1 VQPAV
6 FGRTLVGNAG
16 AERAGPT
23 GVTHRKET
31 SVAKPAAKKATRK
44 TIRTSTAEAAPASTA
59 AEPAA
64 PRRLTKAQLID
75 ELNKDLAKEYAALIQ
90 YVQHASV
97 ITGPQYD
104 AISAELTV
112 HSNEEHQHAITLSD
126 QIDFLGGVPDVDVA
140 DIHISPDSKVMLEQD
155 LEGELDAIARY
166 RERIGQAEMLQE
178 YGLRRA
184 LEDILVVEEEHAR
197 DLQSALDL

>member
-1 VQPAV
+1 V
-6 FGRTLVGNAG
+6 RDAG
-16 AERAGPT
+16 AREAGRAG
-23 GVTHRKET
+23 VIRRKET

-44 TIRTSTAEAAPASTA
+44 TIRVSAPKSAPASTA
-59 AEPAA
+59 AEPKE
-64 PRRLTKAQLID
+64 PRKLTKAQLID
-75 ELNKDLAKEYAALIQ
+75 EINKDLAKEYSALIQ

-104 AISAELTV
+104 TISAELTV

-126 QIDFLGGVPDVDVA
+126 QIDFLGGVPDVNVA
-140 DIHISPDSKVMLEQD
+140 DIHISPDSKIMLEQD

-166 RERIGQAEMLQE
+166 RERIGQAEILQE

-184 LEDILVVEEEHAR
+184 LEDILIIEEEHAR

>member
-1 VQPAV
+1 M
-6 FGRTLVGNAG
+6 
-16 AERAGPT
+16 
-23 GVTHRKET
+23 
-31 SVAKPAAKKATRK
+31 AKPAAKKATRK
-44 TIRTSTAEAAPASTA
+44 TLRVSAAKTAPASA
-59 AEPAA
+59 AAAPAA
-64 PRRLTKAQLID
+64 PRQLSRTQLID
-75 ELNKDLAKEYAALIQ
+75 ELNKDLAKEYSALIQ
-90 YVQHASV
+90 YVQHAAV

-126 QIDFLGGVPDVDVA
+126 QIDFLGGVPDVNVA
-140 DIHISPDSKVMLEQD
+140 DIHISPDSKTMLEQD

-184 LEDILVVEEEHAR
+184 LEDILIVEEEHAR